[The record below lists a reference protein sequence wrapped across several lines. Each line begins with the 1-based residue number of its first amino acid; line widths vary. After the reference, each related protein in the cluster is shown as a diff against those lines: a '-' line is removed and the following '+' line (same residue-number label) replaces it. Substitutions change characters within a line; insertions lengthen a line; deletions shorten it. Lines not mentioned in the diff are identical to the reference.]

1 MRGGQ
6 PAARKAWT
14 WAGAV
19 SLAGHLLVLGVATWL
34 LGRSARPVE
43 APVLNVQL
51 VTLTPRRLPLAP
63 RGEEPSPARAPK
75 RPALHRPVEAPAEVA
90 PLPLPPAAA
99 PIDPAEGV
107 ARALSGRLGC
117 PPGDLSRLGRE
128 ARDRCRTALAETGA
142 GRDGASPR
150 LDLSRQGRI
159 AEDPDFDL
167 SHRPKNGCKVRAAGS
182 RDPMGKEGAAAGVS
196 CAWSF

>member
-6 PAARKAWT
+6 TSAPRTWT

-19 SLAGHLLVLGVATWL
+19 SLAAHLVVLGVATWL

-51 VTLTPRRLPLAP
+51 VTLTPRRLPSAP
-63 RGEEPSPARAPK
+63 RADEPSPAQAPT
-75 RPALHRPVEAPAEVA
+75 RPAPRRLVVAPAEVA
-90 PLPLPPAAA
+90 PLPLPPTAA

-128 ARDRCRTALAETGA
+128 ARERCRTALAETGA
-142 GRDGASPR
+142 GRDGPSPR

-159 AEDPDFDL
+159 VEDPDFDL
-167 SHRPKNGCKVRAAGS
+167 SRRPKNGCKVRAAGS